1 MNELNQIPGDGYIDV
16 AENLSKEKKITI
28 DQALL
33 SIIADEINAM
43 RIELVQLK
51 EKINELSDSA
61 TKK

>member
-1 MNELNQIPGDGYIDV
+1 MNKLNQIPGDGYIDV

>member
-1 MNELNQIPGDGYIDV
+1 MNELNQIPGDGYIDI

-43 RIELVQLK
+43 RIEITQLK

>member
-1 MNELNQIPGDGYIDV
+1 MNELNQIPGDGYIDI